1 MIIIDDIDKK
11 HCQKH
16 NGPKGWV
23 QWDITF
29 LNILLWEKISKP
41 SVWKNILKNIPYF
54 WYKRTPLNMKYFRA
68 LCWVR
73 RSHWAPLFNWERT
86 VPGSKRV
93 AKNFQIFPNLVV
105 SVHWQFAKAS
115 TPYGL
120 CFDILYPWNSKE
132 KKKYCQF
139 LARFRYFANLGQKEK
154 KKLLVCQNYIFCN
167 PGTAGKFCKSDA
179 RAPIRGGGAELV
191 AQ

>member
-1 MIIIDDIDKK
+1 MIFKK

-29 LNILLWEKISKP
+29 LNILLWEKISKS
-41 SVWKNILKNIPYF
+41 SVRKNILKNIPYF

-105 SVHWQFAKAS
+105 CSLTFCKGFYSLWSLFWYSVSMEQQ
-115 TPYGL
+115 G
-120 CFDILYPWNSKE
+120 KE
-132 KKKYCQF
+132 KI
-139 LARFRYFANLGQKEK
+139 LP
-154 KKLLVCQNYIFCN
+154 IFS
-167 PGTAGKFCKSDA
+167 K
-179 RAPIRGGGAELV
+179 I
-191 AQ
+191 